1 MVLKKHLL
9 RKSTSYTKFRAVS
22 PYMLLK
28 SNLIMLLHP
37 FHNDGCHSFGAI
49 PIIPLC
55 LYDDG
60 NCGETCHNHY
70 DIAFICCATLLQ
82 FMHPLKNFF
91 VLLHFHIHKI
101 LDKELS
107 FLHGE
112 LMLSLQHGSDRYW
125 ASGHEVAA
133 NALYVSAGHVI
144 DSGHKKSAL

>member
-1 MVLKKHLL
+1 MLL
-9 RKSTSYTKFRAVS
+9 RSTHRI
-22 PYMLLK
+22 LLQ
-28 SNLIMLLHP
+28 P
-37 FHNDGCHSFGAI
+37 FIGDACHSFGAA

-60 NCGETCHNHY
+60 DCGETCHNHY

-91 VLLHFHIHKI
+91 VLLHFHILKT

-112 LMLSLQHGSDRYW
+112 LMIPLQQGSDRD
-125 ASGHEVAA
+125 
-133 NALYVSAGHVI
+133 LRT
-144 DSGHKKSAL
+144 

>member
-1 MVLKKHLL
+1 MLL
-9 RKSTSYTKFRAVS
+9 RSTRRI
-22 PYMLLK
+22 LLQ
-28 SNLIMLLHP
+28 P
-37 FHNDGCHSFGAI
+37 FIGDACHSFGAT

-91 VLLHFHIHKI
+91 ILLHFHILKT

-112 LMLSLQHGSDRYW
+112 LMIPLQQGSDRD
-125 ASGHEVAA
+125 
-133 NALYVSAGHVI
+133 LRT
-144 DSGHKKSAL
+144 

>member
-1 MVLKKHLL
+1 MPQLL
-9 RKSTSYTKFRAVS
+9 WHR
-22 PYMLLK
+22 
-28 SNLIMLLHP
+28 
-37 FHNDGCHSFGAI
+37 
-49 PIIPLC
+49 
-55 LYDDG
+55 
-60 NCGETCHNHY
+60 
-70 DIAFICCATLLQ
+70 FIGSGATLLQ
-82 FMHPLKNFF
+82 FIHPLKNFF

-112 LMLSLQHGSDRYW
+112 LMLSLQQGSDRYW

>member
-1 MVLKKHLL
+1 MLL
-9 RKSTSYTKFRAVS
+9 RSTRRI
-22 PYMLLK
+22 LLQ
-28 SNLIMLLHP
+28 P
-37 FHNDGCHSFGAI
+37 FIGDACHSFGAT

-91 VLLHFHIHKI
+91 VLLHFHILKT

-107 FLHGE
+107 FLYGPRRVP
-112 LMLSLQHGSDRYW
+112 SQRGSGVGRNITHRNPFTE
-125 ASGHEVAA
+125 GHEIDF
-133 NALYVSAGHVI
+133 GHEKAPYGNRVPKPMK
-144 DSGHKKSAL
+144 GFK